1 MLLVI
6 GVAPLY
12 RWVLT
17 RGTGP
22 LIKSQAVGGESF
34 SIDRRIYL
42 LQTWGAGGV
51 LAGLS
56 ALAVLNVLL
65 VLMLIRLV

>member
-1 MLLVI
+1 MAKVSQS
-6 GVAPLY
+6 
-12 RWVLT
+12 
-17 RGTGP
+17 TGG
-22 LIKSQAVGGESF
+22 ST
-34 SIDRRIYL
+34 